1 MLPAN
6 SCGSIGSNDLLA
18 ALIMPDAEKGPP
30 YDQVA
35 IIGVGLI
42 GGSIGLG
49 LLNRIMAKSV
59 VGIGRST
66 ERLQRAVDIGAISE
80 FSTNLEEG
88 VADADVVVVCTPVG
102 SIADFVVTAA
112 QAAPPSVLITDG
124 GSTKHQIVQDVHNR
138 LGDNNV
144 FVGSHPMAGSEQTG
158 VESADADLYVDRDV
172 ILTPTADTKKDLA
185 DRCREFWATL
195 MADVHIMSPEE
206 HDFVVASIS
215 HSPHVVAALLS
226 AATPENHVPFAS
238 TGWNDTTRVAA
249 GNVEMWQ
256 QIIQQNKASLQN
268 SLARFQ
274 GLLERF
280 STALDTDD
288 DATIRRLLEEGKSKR
303 DAVAS

>member
-1 MLPAN
+1 
-6 SCGSIGSNDLLA
+6 
-18 ALIMPDAEKGPP
+18 MPHADKGPL

-59 VGIGRST
+59 VGIGRNA
-66 ERLQRAVDIGAISE
+66 ERLQRAVDIGAISR
-80 FSTNLEEG
+80 FTTDVSEG

-102 SIADFVVTAA
+102 SIVDFVVAAA
-112 QAAPPSVLITDG
+112 QAAPADVLITDG
-124 GSTKHQIVQDVHNR
+124 GSTKRQIVQEVQQR
-138 LGDNNV
+138 LGEKNV

-158 VESADADLYVDRDV
+158 AEFADADLYVDRDV
-172 ILTPTADTKKDLA
+172 ILTPTAETKHDLV
-185 DRCREFWATL
+185 DRCQEFWATL
-195 MADVHIMSPEE
+195 MAEVHIMSPDE
-206 HDFVVASIS
+206 HDSVVASIS
-215 HSPHVVAALLS
+215 HSPHVMAALLS
-226 AATPENHVPFAS
+226 AATPENHLPFAS

-256 QIIQQNKASLQN
+256 QIIQQNKASLQT
-268 SLARFQ
+268 SLARLQ

-280 STALDTDD
+280 SKALDTDD
-288 DATIRRLLEEGKSKR
+288 VATIRRLLEEGKSKR